1 MKMKVLSQLRTQ
13 VGARFW
19 CPFHSTHWGLAK
31 ECFWDYY
38 FERIEKQFE
47 ASDFELKAGGTPDAI
62 QQTGEIAVANSPVS
76 QPSIQSR
83 QPFSRSRIVKQNIN
97 KRQGSVQ

>member
-1 MKMKVLSQLRTQ
+1 MAVLSRLRAQLGQ
-13 VGARFW
+13 RFW
-19 CPFHSTHWGLAK
+19 RPFHSTHWELAK

-38 FERIEKQFE
+38 FERIEKQFD

-76 QPSIQSR
+76 QPSIASR
-83 QPFSRSRIVKQNIN
+83 QPFSTPRIAKQNII
-97 KRQGSVQ
+97 KREGSIR